1 MFSFMVTSEGGLTT
15 AGYAIAIIAGIV
27 LFLAA
32 IYFAGKNSEKKKLTT
47 RQLVFCAVA
56 MALAFVTSY
65 LKIFTLPW
73 GGSVTL
79 CSMLF
84 IVLVANWYGVG
95 TGITV
100 GLAYGI
106 LQFIQEP
113 YVLSFFQVCCDY
125 ILAFAALG
133 IAGFFAKQNHG
144 LLKGYIAAVVAR
156 GFFHALGGYLYWMS
170 YMPDNFPKSLTAI
183 YPIVYNYS
191 YLLAEGIITVI
202 VISIPAVSKALTQ
215 VKKAALGTSLKPASF
230 IWYFPVTRQ
239 FTLASVKKN
248 RKGTCQSPCNPWAE
262 CKTETLSY
270 VVPLEKFSWCFRSAI
285 FRINNIAVYKNSGLL
300 LCHMEKMSRYF
311 FILLVTMSVISRHC
325 SDIYSATL
333 LIFCCYFPGLLL
345 FSTDLVDLELRSH
358 KPSHLPAPASMTFK
372 QVAVV

>member
-1 MFSFMVTSEGGLTT
+1 MFNFMVTSDGGLTT

-32 IYFAGKNSEKKKLTT
+32 IYFAGKHSEKHKLTT

-113 YVLSFFQVCCDY
+113 YVFSFFQVCCDY
-125 ILAFAALG
+125 ILAFATLG
-133 IAGFFAKQNHG
+133 VAGFFAKQSHG
-144 LLKGYIAAVVAR
+144 LLKGYIVAVIAR
-156 GFFHALGGYLYWMS
+156 GAFHALGGYLYWMS

-215 VKKAALGTSLKPASF
+215 VKKAT
-230 IWYFPVTRQ
+230 IQ
-239 FTLASVKKN
+239 
-248 RKGTCQSPCNPWAE
+248 
-262 CKTETLSY
+262 
-270 VVPLEKFSWCFRSAI
+270 
-285 FRINNIAVYKNSGLL
+285 
-300 LCHMEKMSRYF
+300 
-311 FILLVTMSVISRHC
+311 
-325 SDIYSATL
+325 
-333 LIFCCYFPGLLL
+333 
-345 FSTDLVDLELRSH
+345 
-358 KPSHLPAPASMTFK
+358 
-372 QVAVV
+372 